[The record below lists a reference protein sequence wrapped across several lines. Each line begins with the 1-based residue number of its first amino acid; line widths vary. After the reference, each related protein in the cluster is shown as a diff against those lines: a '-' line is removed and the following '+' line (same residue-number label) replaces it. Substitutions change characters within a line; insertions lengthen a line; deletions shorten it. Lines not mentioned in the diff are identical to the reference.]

1 MGVDKSAKVLFV
13 DDDWRMLSSYRTMV
27 AGYLDAEFVSS
38 SDDAFNRLLSNTP
51 PQVVVCDVM
60 MPGLSGAD
68 IYRRAVLLDP
78 RWANRFV
85 FITGAASTP
94 AVAEFLNTLSVGS
107 FISRCN

>member
-1 MGVDKSAKVLFV
+1 
-13 DDDWRMLSSYRTMV
+13 MV
-27 AGYLDAEFVSS
+27 TGYLDAEFVAS
-38 SDDAFNRLLSNTP
+38 SDDAFNRLLSSSP
-51 PQVVVCDVM
+51 PEIVVCDVL

-94 AVAEFLNTLSVGS
+94 SVAEFLNTLDVRV
-107 FISRCN
+107 FHKPVAADRLLDILKQMTEAQRR